1 MFSPILTDWPIKQKD
16 NHRSSQGTDSWS
28 TPWQLPG
35 SGACFPLSRT
45 DAKAPRLN
53 SQSGPAAHGN
63 EINRPWLS
71 FKRPT
76 YKTHETLSHCIISLP
91 LATLTNRL
99 QERQGWV
106 LWRHRWIQRHW
117 VPPPARRN
125 DLEPVKQDIDFHI
138 EGKKATFLSFE
149 LLDFGVFWQFLEE
162 DNCWRLAPSR
172 LDGGFISLFICSIA
186 FLILEIVQQQ
196 VRPHMIEFWLACA
209 RRWQNGSALRIH
221 NPQGHARSSP

>member
-28 TPWQLPG
+28 TPRKLPG

-45 DAKAPRLN
+45 DAKASRLN

-149 LLDFGVFWQFLEE
+149 LWAFGL
-162 DNCWRLAPSR
+162 WRLLAIFGGRQLLKACTVQVGWWLHFAVYMFDRISHFGDCSATSAPPHDR
-172 LDGGFISLFICSIA
+172 ILISLCQAMTKWLCIA
-186 FLILEIVQQQ
+186 
-196 VRPHMIEFWLACA
+196 H
-209 RRWQNGSALRIH
+209 
-221 NPQGHARSSP
+221 PQPSGTCP